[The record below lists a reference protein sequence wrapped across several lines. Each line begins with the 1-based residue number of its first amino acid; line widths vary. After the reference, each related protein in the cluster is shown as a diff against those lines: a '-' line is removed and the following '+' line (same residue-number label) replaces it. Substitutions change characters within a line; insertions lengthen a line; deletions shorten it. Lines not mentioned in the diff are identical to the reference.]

1 MLAVRLMFSLDTCK
15 NFKKPCKSL
24 HIRNAVGGQKKATYF
39 ILKIENLNYI
49 QYRYKDN
56 MSTEKKIMY
65 GLDASKYPARLGQPW
80 KEEEVIKLLKSIQKK
95 KSIEEIAKE
104 HDRTVGGINSHI
116 QKIAVD
122 YHFNDKRSIEEIQK
136 FTGLTKEQIE
146 YAIKRHELK
155 DAAKK
160 SAESKVKKEKP
171 LTMLEVVS
179 LLKDI
184 QSKLNTLLE
193 KIA

>member
-1 MLAVRLMFSLDTCK
+1 
-15 NFKKPCKSL
+15 
-24 HIRNAVGGQKKATYF
+24 
-39 ILKIENLNYI
+39 
-49 QYRYKDN
+49 
-56 MSTEKKIMY
+56 MSHPSRMGK
-65 GLDASKYPARLGQPW
+65 GW
-80 KEEEVIKLLKSIQKK
+80 NEEEDVKLLASIQKK

-160 SAESKVKKEKP
+160 SAESAESAESKVKKEKP